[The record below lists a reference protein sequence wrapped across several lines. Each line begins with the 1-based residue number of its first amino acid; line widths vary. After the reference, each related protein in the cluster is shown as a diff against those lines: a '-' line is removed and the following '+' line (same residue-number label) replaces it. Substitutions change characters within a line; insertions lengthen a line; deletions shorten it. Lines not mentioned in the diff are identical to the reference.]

1 MNSTQIEPKRVT
13 LTISQAANHELEVKL
28 AVRYAKDNTWASDPS
43 SDRLVALPQQLLD
56 AYTAWRQNYLVYGRN
71 RGLLVPSDPIETNV
85 SISLDD
91 CDRLKDKFV
100 NEFDRWLSGLTQI
113 RENLLAH
120 VSRAELISFVVQT
133 ETNDP
138 QLDLALHRLPWNEW
152 KFIHKHY
159 NTEIALSTKH
169 GPIIRRERG
178 KLRALAIC
186 GSYQQPEHQLDLDPD
201 LAALSNH
208 LANSEVELEIWTA
221 DPTHHTKLD
230 LLKKL
235 DRSTYHLLFFC
246 GHSSANNQIQLN
258 DCESISLDEP
268 RFQRILTELRK
279 RGLILAF
286 FNSCEGLGNASILM
300 SAGIPYVVVMKE
312 LVHDVVAQEFIK
324 YFLESAIEPN
334 KPIHLAVN
342 EARSRLQWLD
352 KLPHGEFLPVL
363 FQNPD
368 QPLFYINPVSLEIAA
383 SSQIPDGESV
393 KPPESHWLIRWLLGT
408 KSAPVILASLILLS
422 LANLL
427 FFISTANRKPQNIT
441 QQIPINDVNSWISAG
456 DRTLTGSHED
466 RDSESGHT
474 YFRLRQYAQSAA
486 AFDRYLTER
495 GKAKNPQFV
504 IFSSNAKAYDRVAK
518 SGGKILKIATSV
530 PLGNNQ
536 EIATEILQGVAQ
548 KQIEFNRKAPTL
560 QLVIIIGNDDN
571 SSDKSQKIAR
581 KFVEDPDILAVVGH
595 NASNASEEA
604 AKVYNRQLVML
615 SPTSFSTKLKKDDRQ
630 DSIYRMVPQ
639 MTSFASQIA
648 TYIRDDAKQQNI
660 LDRLRVGICFD
671 PDSPDNNSFQSQ
683 FDSILSGIASKPENL
698 NCGSFAQINQPQ
710 QQQQILKKIRV
721 LKINTLLVAP
731 HIDRL
736 KETVIF
742 MQAVKRARLGVN
754 LIGSPSLYTKYVAT
768 FNGDKLLDNLV
779 LTVPYFPLKDNQFVT
794 TFEREWQIP
803 LQNWRST
810 MSYTATSVI
819 AQHLSPTATRHSIKT
834 ALATDRSYN
843 FMPAL
848 NSFSFNS
855 NGERTTNAPPGRLIR
870 LVGTKFELLDN

>member
-1 MNSTQIEPKRVT
+1 MNTSQIEPKRVT

-28 AVRYAKDNTWASDPS
+28 DVKYARDNTHASDPS
-43 SDRLVALPQQLLD
+43 TDRLVALPQQLLD

-71 RGLLVPSDPIETNV
+71 RGLIVPSHPIETNV
-85 SISLDD
+85 SISIED
-91 CDRLKDKFV
+91 CDKLKDKFV

-152 KFIHKHY
+152 NFIHKHY
-159 NTEIALSTKH
+159 DTEIALSTKH
-169 GPIIRRERG
+169 RPIIRQKEG

-186 GSYQQPEHQLDLDPD
+186 GSYEQPEYQLDLQPD
-201 LAALSNH
+201 LAALSQS
-208 LANSEVELEIWTA
+208 LANSAVELEIWQA
-221 DPTHHTKLD
+221 DPTQNNKLD

-235 DRSTYHLLFFC
+235 DLSTYHLLFFC

-258 DCESISLDEP
+258 DRESISLEDP
-268 RFQRILTELRK
+268 RFQRILIDLRK

-312 LVHDVVAQEFIK
+312 IVHDVVAQEFIT
-324 YFLESAIEPN
+324 YFLNSATEPN
-334 KPIHLAVN
+334 KPIHLAVR
-342 EARSRLQWLD
+342 EARAKLWYLD

-368 QPLFYINPVSLEIAA
+368 QPLFYINPVIREIAPPPQP
-383 SSQIPDGESV
+383 SDDSSV
-393 KPPESHWLIRWLLGT
+393 KPSASHWLARWLLGT
-408 KSAPVILASLILLS
+408 KSAPVVLACLILLS

-427 FFISTANRKPQNIT
+427 LFIYTANRNQPNIT
-441 QQIPINDVNSWISAG
+441 LKPPVNDVNSWISAG

-474 YFRLRQYAQSAA
+474 YFSLKQYDKSAA

-495 GKAKNPQFV
+495 GRAENPQFV
-504 IFSSNAKAYDRVAK
+504 IFSSNAKAYQQVANA
-518 SGGKILKIATSV
+518 GGKILKIATSV
-530 PLGNNQ
+530 PLGSNQ
-536 EIATEILQGVAQ
+536 DIAKEILRGVAQ
-548 KQIEFNRKAPTL
+548 QQIEFNRRSPTL
-560 QLVIIIGNDDN
+560 QLVVIIGNDDN
-571 SSDKSQKIAR
+571 LSDKSQKIAQ
-581 KFVEDPDILAVVGH
+581 KFVEDPEILAVIGH

-639 MTSFASQIA
+639 MTSFASQLA
-648 TYIRDDAKQQNI
+648 TYIRDDAKQQNT

-698 NCGSFAQINQPQ
+698 NCGSFTKIDRPQ
-710 QQQQILKKIRV
+710 NQQQILQRMRD
-721 LKINTLLVAP
+721 LKINILLVAP
-731 HIDRL
+731 HVDRL
-736 KETVIF
+736 KETVTF
-742 MQAVKRARLGVN
+742 MQAVKRDRAGIK
-754 LIGSPSLYTKYVAT
+754 LIGSPSLYTQYVAA
-768 FNGDKLLDNLV
+768 FNRDKLLDNLV

-794 TFEREWQIP
+794 NFKREWRIP

-810 MSYTATSVI
+810 MSYAATSVI
-819 AQHLSPTATRHSIKT
+819 AQYLSPTATRQSIKT
-834 ALATDRSYN
+834 ALATDRVYN
-843 FMPAL
+843 LAPTID
-848 NSFSFNS
+848 SFSFNS

-870 LVGTKFELLDN
+870 LVGTEFQRLDK

>member
-1 MNSTQIEPKRVT
+1 MFERAPEMNSPQIEPKRVT

-56 AYTAWRQNYLVYGRN
+56 AYAAWRQNYLVYGRN
-71 RGLLVPSDPIETNV
+71 RGLIVPSHPIETNV

-91 CDRLKDKFV
+91 CDKLKDKFV
-100 NEFDRWLSGLTQI
+100 TEFDRWLSGLTQI

-159 NTEIALSTKH
+159 DTEIALSTKH
-169 GPIIRRERG
+169 GPIIRREGG

-186 GSYQQPEHQLDLDPD
+186 GSYQQPEHQLDLNPD
-201 LAALSNH
+201 LAALSEH
-208 LANSEVELEIWTA
+208 LANSAIELEIWTA
-221 DPTHHTKLD
+221 EPTQTTKLD

-258 DCESISLDEP
+258 DRESISLEDP

-312 LVHDVVAQEFIK
+312 LVHDIVAQEFIK
-324 YFLESAIEPN
+324 YFLKSAIEPN

-342 EARSRLQWLD
+342 QARSKLQWLD
-352 KLPHGEFLPVL
+352 KLPHGDFLPVL

-368 QPLFYINPVSLEIAA
+368 QPLFYINPISTETPTTPQLSTDE
-383 SSQIPDGESV
+383 PV
-393 KPPESHWLIRWLLGT
+393 KPPTSQWLTRWLFGA
-408 KSAPVILASLILLS
+408 KSAPIILGGLVLLS

-427 FFISTANRKPQNIT
+427 FFIKTNNSNHQKNVRQIST
-441 QQIPINDVNSWISAG
+441 NDVNSWISAG
-456 DRTLTGSHED
+456 DRILTGSHED
-466 RDSESGHT
+466 RDSELGHT
-474 YFRLRQYAQSAA
+474 YFSSQQYAQSAA
-486 AFDRYLTER
+486 AFDRYLGER
-495 GKAKNPQFV
+495 GRANNPQFV
-504 IFSSNAKAYDRVAK
+504 IFSSNAKAYQQVAT
-518 SGGKILKIATSV
+518 SGGKILKFATSV

-536 EIATEILQGVAQ
+536 EIATEILRGVAQ
-548 KQIEFNRKAPTL
+548 KQIEFNRKSSTL

-571 SSDKSQKIAR
+571 SSDKSQKIAQ

-615 SPTSFSTKLKKDDRQ
+615 SPTSFSTKLKKEDRQ
-630 DSIYRMVPQ
+630 DSISLLLLPL
-639 MTSFASQIA
+639 
-648 TYIRDDAKQQNI
+648 I
-660 LDRLRVGICFD
+660 LL
-671 PDSPDNNSFQSQ
+671 
-683 FDSILSGIASKPENL
+683 
-698 NCGSFAQINQPQ
+698 
-710 QQQQILKKIRV
+710 
-721 LKINTLLVAP
+721 
-731 HIDRL
+731 
-736 KETVIF
+736 
-742 MQAVKRARLGVN
+742 
-754 LIGSPSLYTKYVAT
+754 
-768 FNGDKLLDNLV
+768 
-779 LTVPYFPLKDNQFVT
+779 
-794 TFEREWQIP
+794 
-803 LQNWRST
+803 
-810 MSYTATSVI
+810 
-819 AQHLSPTATRHSIKT
+819 
-834 ALATDRSYN
+834 
-843 FMPAL
+843 
-848 NSFSFNS
+848 
-855 NGERTTNAPPGRLIR
+855 
-870 LVGTKFELLDN
+870 

>member
-1 MNSTQIEPKRVT
+1 MNSTHEPKRVT
-13 LTISQAANHELEVKL
+13 LTITQAANQELEVKL

-43 SDRLVALPQQLLD
+43 SDRLSALPQPLLD

-71 RGLLVPSDPIETNV
+71 RGLLVPNHPIETNV

-91 CDRLKDKFV
+91 CDRLKAKLV
-100 NEFDRWLSGLTQI
+100 NEFDLWLAGLTQI

-120 VSRAELISFVVQT
+120 VQRAELISFVVQT

-138 QLDLALHRLPWNEW
+138 QLDLAIQRLPWNEW

-159 NTEIALSTKH
+159 ATEIALSTKH
-169 GPIIRRERG
+169 GPIIRRESG
-178 KLRALAIC
+178 KLRALVIC
-186 GSYQQPEHQLDLDPD
+186 GSYHQPEHQLDLDPD
-201 LAALSNH
+201 LAALSEH
-208 LANSEVELEIWTA
+208 LANSAVELEIWTA
-221 DPTHHTKLD
+221 DPTKTTKLD
-230 LLKKL
+230 LLKQL
-235 DRSTYHLLFFC
+235 DRATYHLLFFC
-246 GHSSANNQIQLN
+246 GHSSANNQLQLN
-258 DCESISLDEP
+258 DRESIALDEP
-268 RFQRILTELRK
+268 RFQRILTELRQ

-342 EARSRLQWLD
+342 EARTRLQWLD

-368 QPLFYINPVSLEIAA
+368 QPLFYINPICTDESTQQLPPIEPDI
-383 SSQIPDGESV
+383 SSRST
-393 KPPESHWLIRWLLGT
+393 WLKNLLLGT
-408 KSAPVILASLILLS
+408 KSAPIILAGIVLLS

-427 FFISTANRKPQNIT
+427 FFIWQNDSRQQKLT
-441 QQIPINDVNSWISAG
+441 QQLPVNDVNSWISAG
-456 DRTLTGSHED
+456 ERTLIGSHED
-466 RDSESGHT
+466 SYSESGHNFFGT
-474 YFRLRQYAQSAA
+474 NQYAKSAA
-486 AFDRYLTER
+486 KFDRYLADR
-495 GKAKNPQFV
+495 GRADNPQFV
-504 IFSSNAKAYDRVAK
+504 IFSSNAKAYQQVIK

-536 EIATEILQGVAQ
+536 EIAKEILRGIAQ
-548 KQIEFNRKAPTL
+548 KQLEFNRINPAL

-571 SSDKSQKIAR
+571 SSDKSQKIAQ
-581 KFVEDPDILAVVGH
+581 KFVEDPDILAVIGH

-615 SPTSFSTKLKKDDRQ
+615 SPTSFSTKLKKEDRQ
-630 DSIYRMVPQ
+630 ESIYRMVPQ
-639 MTSFASQIA
+639 MTSFASQLA
-648 TYIRDDAKQQNI
+648 TYIRDDAKQQNK

-671 PDSPDNNSFQSQ
+671 PDSPDNNSFQIQ
-683 FDSILSGIASKPENL
+683 FDSILSGIVSKPENL
-698 NCGSFAQINQPQ
+698 NCGSFSQINLPQ
-710 QQQQILKKIRV
+710 HQQKILKKMRD

-731 HIDRL
+731 HVDKL

-742 MQAVKRARLGVN
+742 MQAVKRELSTVK

-768 FNGDKLLDNLV
+768 FNRDKLLDNLV
-779 LTVPYFPLKDNQFVT
+779 LTVPYFPAKDNQFAT
-794 TFEREWQIP
+794 TFAREWQIP

-810 MSYTATSVI
+810 MAYAATAVI
-819 AQHLSPTATRHSIKT
+819 AQHLSPTVTRQSIKT
-834 ALATDRSYN
+834 DLATDRSYN
-843 FMPAL
+843 FAPAL
-848 NSFSFNS
+848 DPFSFNS
-855 NGERTTNAPPGRLIR
+855 SGERTTNAPPGRLIQ
-870 LVGTKFELLDN
+870 LVGNEFKLLGE

>member
-1 MNSTQIEPKRVT
+1 MNSTHEPKRVT
-13 LTISQAANHELEVKL
+13 LTITQAVNQELEVKL

-43 SDRLVALPQQLLD
+43 SDRLGTLPEQLLD

-71 RGLLVPSDPIETNV
+71 RGLIVPCHPIETNV

-91 CDRLKDKFV
+91 CDKLKDKFV
-100 NEFDRWLSGLTQI
+100 NEFECWLSGLTQI
-113 RENLLAH
+113 RENLLAN
-120 VSRAELISFVVQT
+120 VSRSELISFVVQT

-159 NTEIALSTKH
+159 ATEIALSTKH
-169 GPIIRRERG
+169 GPIIRRDGG

-186 GSYQQPEHQLDLDPD
+186 GRYQQPEHQLDLDPD
-201 LAALSNH
+201 LAALSLH
-208 LANSEVELEIWTA
+208 LANSAVELEIWTA
-221 DPTHHTKLD
+221 DPTQTTKLD

-246 GHSSANNQIQLN
+246 GHSSANNQLQLN
-258 DCESISLDEP
+258 DRESISLDEP
-268 RFQRILTELRK
+268 RFQRILTALRK

-286 FNSCEGLGNASILM
+286 FNSCEGLGTASILM

-334 KPIHLAVN
+334 RPIHLAVN
-342 EARSRLQWLD
+342 AARARLQWLD
-352 KLPHGEFLPVL
+352 ELPHGEFLPVL

-368 QPLFYINPVSLEIAA
+368 QPLFYINPTSAA
-383 SSQIPDGESV
+383 ESDT
-393 KPPESHWLIRWLLGT
+393 PPSTFGSNDANFLQKSWLFGT
-408 KSAPVILASLILLS
+408 KSSPIILACLCLLS

-427 FFISTANRKPQNIT
+427 LFIYPINRQQPSNPQIQVHDVNIWISTGER
-441 QQIPINDVNSWISAG
+441 S
-456 DRTLTGSHED
+456 LTGSNED
-466 RDSESGHT
+466 RDSELGHT
-474 YFRLRQYAQSAA
+474 YFSSKQYAKSAA

-495 GKAKNPQFV
+495 GRADHPQFV
-504 IFSSNAKAYDRVAK
+504 IFSSNAKAYQQVAI

-536 EIATEILQGVAQ
+536 EIAKEILRGIAQ
-548 KQIEFNRKAPTL
+548 KQSEFNQKYPTL
-560 QLVIIIGNDDN
+560 QLVITIGNDDN
-571 SSDKSQKIAR
+571 SADKSQKIAR
-581 KFVEDPDILAVVGH
+581 KFVADPDILAVIGH

-604 AKVYNRQLVML
+604 AKVYNRKLVML

-639 MTSFASQIA
+639 MTSFASQLA
-648 TYIRDDAKQQNI
+648 TYIRDEAKQQHT

-698 NCGSFAQINQPQ
+698 NCGSFTQINQPQ
-710 QQQQILKKIRV
+710 HQQQILKKMRE
-721 LKINTLLVAP
+721 LQINTLLIAP
-731 HIDRL
+731 HVDKL

-742 MQAVKRARLGVN
+742 MQVVKRDRPEMK
-754 LIGSPSLYTKYVAT
+754 LIGSPSLYTNYVST
-768 FNGDKLLDNLV
+768 LNRDKLLDHLV
-779 LTVPYFPLKDNQFVT
+779 LTVPYFPSKDNQFAAA
-794 TFEREWQIP
+794 FKREWRIP

-810 MSYTATSVI
+810 MSYAATAVI
-819 AQHLSPTATRHSIKT
+819 AQHLSPTATRQSLKT
-834 ALATDRSYN
+834 ALASDRPYK
-843 FMPAL
+843 FAPVL
-848 NSFSFNS
+848 DSFAFNS
-855 NGERTTNAPPGRLIR
+855 NGERTTTAPPGRLIR
-870 LVGTKFELLDN
+870 LVGIEFELLDK

>member
-1 MNSTQIEPKRVT
+1 MNSSQIEPKRVT

-71 RGLLVPSDPIETNV
+71 RGLLVPSHPIETNV
-85 SISLDD
+85 SISLED
-91 CDRLKDKFV
+91 CDKLKDKFV
-100 NEFDRWLSGLTQI
+100 TEFDRWLSGLTQI

-120 VSRAELISFVVQT
+120 VSRVELVSFVVQT

-169 GPIIRRERG
+169 GPIIRREGG

-201 LAALSNH
+201 LAALSEH
-208 LANSEVELEIWTA
+208 LANSAVELEIWTA
-221 DPTHHTKLD
+221 DPTQNTKLD

-246 GHSSANNQIQLN
+246 GHSSANNRIQLN
-258 DCESISLDEP
+258 DRESISLDEP
-268 RFQRILTELRK
+268 RFQRILTELRQ

-324 YFLESAIEPN
+324 YFLESAIAPN

-342 EARSRLQWLD
+342 EARARLQWLD

-368 QPLFYINPVSLEIAA
+368 QPLFYINPVSPEITAPPQLTA
-383 SSQIPDGESV
+383 DEPV
-393 KPPESHWLIRWLLGT
+393 KPPASHWLIRWLLGA
-408 KSAPVILASLILLS
+408 KSAPIILGCLILLS

-427 FFISTANRKPQNIT
+427 FFIYSYNHKQQNIE
-441 QQIPINDVNSWISAG
+441 QQLSENDVNSWISAG
-456 DRTLTGSHED
+456 DRTLIGSHED
-466 RDSESGHT
+466 RDSELGHT
-474 YFRLRQYAQSAA
+474 YFGSQQYAKSAA

-495 GKAKNPQFV
+495 GRADNPQFV
-504 IFSSNAKAYDRVAK
+504 IFSSNAKAYQQAAT
-518 SGGKILKIATSV
+518 SGGKNLKVATSV

-536 EIATEILQGVAQ
+536 EIAKEILRGIAQ
-548 KQIEFNRKAPTL
+548 KQIEFNRKYPLL
-560 QLVIIIGNDDN
+560 QLVVIIGNDDN
-571 SSDKSQKIAR
+571 SSDKSQKIAQ
-581 KFVEDPDILAVVGH
+581 KFVEDPDILAVIGH

-604 AKVYNRQLVML
+604 AKVYNRQLIML

-639 MTSFASQIA
+639 MTSFASQLA
-648 TYIRDDAKQQNI
+648 TYIRDDAKQQNT

-698 NCGSFAQINQPQ
+698 NCGSFGQINQPQ
-710 QQQQILKKIRV
+710 FRQKILTKMRE
-721 LKINTLLVAP
+721 LKINTLLIAP
-731 HIDRL
+731 HVDKL

-742 MQAVKRARLGVN
+742 MQAVKRDRPKVK
-754 LIGSPSLYTKYVAT
+754 LIGSPSLHTKYVAKL
-768 FNGDKLLDNLV
+768 NRDKLLDNLV
-779 LTVPYFPLKDNQFVT
+779 LTVPYFPSKNNQFAAN
-794 TFEREWQIP
+794 FEREWQIP

-810 MSYTATSVI
+810 MSYAATSVI
-819 AQHLSPTATRHSIKT
+819 AQHLSSTATRQSIKT
-834 ALATDRSYN
+834 SLANDRAYN
-843 FMPAL
+843 FTPAL
-848 NSFSFNS
+848 DSFSFNF

-870 LVGTKFELLDN
+870 LVGTEFELLDK